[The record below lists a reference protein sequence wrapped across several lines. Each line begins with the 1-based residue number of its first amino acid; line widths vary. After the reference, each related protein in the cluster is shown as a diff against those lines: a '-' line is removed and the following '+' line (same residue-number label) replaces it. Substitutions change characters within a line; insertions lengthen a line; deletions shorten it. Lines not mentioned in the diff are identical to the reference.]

1 MNNLVVEPMSE
12 ENLLEVVEINNLSLT
27 TPWSFE
33 SLKNE
38 LENKFCKYIVVKK
51 GNTVIGYAGLWLII
65 DEAHITNIAVDPDY
79 RGIGA
84 GNVLMENIIKI
95 CADHNIPSITLEV
108 RENNIVARNLYYK
121 YGFIEEGLRK
131 NYYGENQNAIIMWRR
146 A

>member
-1 MNNLVVEPMSE
+1 MNNLVVEPMTA
-12 ENLLEVVEINNLSLT
+12 ENLLEVVEINNLCLT

-38 LENKFCKYIVVKK
+38 LENKFCKYIVIKK
-51 GNTVIGYAGLWLII
+51 DDVVIGYAGLWLII

-84 GNVLMENIIKI
+84 SNVLMDNIIKI
-95 CADHNIPSITLEV
+95 CVERNIPSITLEV

-146 A
+146 T

>member
-1 MNNLVVEPMSE
+1 M
-12 ENLLEVVEINNLSLT
+12 
-27 TPWSFE
+27 
-33 SLKNE
+33 
-38 LENKFCKYIVVKK
+38 
-51 GNTVIGYAGLWLII
+51 VIGYAGLWLII

-84 GNVLMENIIKI
+84 SNVLMDNIIKI
-95 CADHNIPSITLEV
+95 CVERNIPSITLEV

-146 A
+146 T

>member
-1 MNNLVVEPMSE
+1 V
-12 ENLLEVVEINNLSLT
+12 I
-27 TPWSFE
+27 
-33 SLKNE
+33 
-38 LENKFCKYIVVKK
+38 KK
-51 GNTVIGYAGLWLII
+51 DDVVIGYAGLWLII

-84 GNVLMENIIKI
+84 SNVLMDNIIKI
-95 CADHNIPSITLEV
+95 CVERNIPSITLEV

-146 A
+146 T